1 MDLTSKLPN
10 SNTSIFAVM
19 TALATKHNAINLAQ
33 GFPDYPISGR
43 LMDLVYEKM
52 KGGFNQYAP
61 MPGLLTLRESIAS
74 KLDHLYQLPINV
86 QDEITVVAGATQGI
100 FTSIQA
106 LVGRGDEVIIF
117 EPAYD
122 SYIPSIKLAGA
133 IAVPIALEGPNF
145 SIDWDFVASKIND
158 RTKLILINTPHNPS
172 GTILIQED
180 WNRLYDLIKGKSIM
194 VLSDEVYEHLVFENQ
209 RHVSLLQQSWWRD
222 HGLAVYSFG
231 KTLHATGW
239 KLGYIIAPSFISKEI
254 RKVHQFEVFSCNT
267 PIQAAIAEYILDS
280 KVYSGLPSFFQEKRD
295 YLNEQIAG
303 SLFHIYKSAGTYF
316 TLVDYRDIS
325 NKKDTEFAKD
335 LVEKYGIAT
344 IPLSVF
350 YTNPVENQTLI
361 RLCFAKEIT
370 TLKAASEI
378 LNQVKSEL

>member
-52 KGGFNQYAP
+52 KSGFNQYAP

-100 FTSIQA
+100 FTAIQA

-133 IAVPIALEGPNF
+133 IPVPIALEGPNF
-145 SIDWDFVASKIND
+145 SIDWDFVATKVND

-180 WNRLYDLIKGKSIM
+180 WNHLYDLIKGKSIM
-194 VLSDEVYEHLVFENQ
+194 VLSDEVYEHLVFDDQ
-209 RHVSLLQQSWWRD
+209 RHVSLLQQPWLRFFAAS
-222 HGLAVYSFG
+222 SMNP
-231 KTLHATGW
+231 T
-239 KLGYIIAPSFISKEI
+239 PSFISKEI

-280 KVYSGLPSFFQEKRD
+280 EVYIDLPSFFQEKRD

-316 TLVDYRDIS
+316 TVVDYRNIS

-361 RLCFAKEIT
+361 RLCFAKEIS

>member
-52 KGGFNQYAP
+52 KSGFNQYAP

-100 FTSIQA
+100 FTAIQA

-133 IAVPIALEGPNF
+133 IPVPIALEGPNF
-145 SIDWDFVASKIND
+145 SIDWDFVATKVND

-180 WNRLYDLIKGKSIM
+180 WNHLYDLIKGKSIM
-194 VLSDEVYEHLVFENQ
+194 VLSDEVYEHLVFDDQ
-209 RHVSLLQQSWWRD
+209 RHVSLLQQPWWRD

-280 KVYSGLPSFFQEKRD
+280 EVYIDLPSFFQEKRD
-295 YLNEQIAG
+295 YLNEQIAS

-316 TLVDYRDIS
+316 TVVDYRNIS

-350 YTNPVENQTLI
+350 YTNPVENQSLI
-361 RLCFAKEIT
+361 RLCFAKEIS

-378 LNQVKSEL
+378 LNQVKSER